1 MNDAE
6 WDEVEALVVTGSRYI
21 SPYRMSVAT
30 VGNPPNADLIAH
42 APADIAWLMDEVDA
56 LRERVAIL
64 RADLED
70 LEDMADARG
79 GDA

>member
-1 MNDAE
+1 MEAIRARLDAVTPWRYTFVGCSKGDAE
-6 WDEVEALVVTGSRYI
+6 FMAS
-21 SPYRMSVAT
+21 A
-30 VGNPPNADLIAH
+30 AD
-42 APADIAWLMDEVDA
+42 DIAWLLDEVDA

>member
-1 MNDAE
+1 MPDRIEAIRARLDEWRNDPDATE
-6 WDEVEALVVTGSRYI
+6 GDIYYYVTGHD
-21 SPYRMSVAT
+21 MT
-30 VGNPPNADLIAH
+30 
-42 APADIAWLMDEVDA
+42 WLLDEVDA